1 MTGKTGSIKGA
12 SSAEVEAIK
21 QTVMNYIEAWYQG
34 DPERGIKSLH
44 PDLAKRIVRN
54 HPDSG
59 RDTLENMSAATLAD
73 RWRSGQGQ
81 ATPPENRMKEVTVL
95 DIYSGIASVRLEA
108 AGWIDYMHL
117 AKFNGQWVIVN
128 VLWELKMAKL

>member
-1 MTGKTGSIKGA
+1 MTIRTEPDKETSIA
-12 SSAEVEAIK
+12 DVEAIK

-44 PDLAKRIVRN
+44 PDLAKRIVRT

-59 RDTLENMSAATLAD
+59 QDTLENMSAARLAE

-81 ATPPENRMKEVTVL
+81 ATPPEKRMKEVTVL
-95 DIYSGIASVRLEA
+95 DIYGGMASVKLEA

-117 AKFNGQWVIVN
+117 AKFDGRWVIVN
-128 VLWELKMAKL
+128 VLWEVKK